1 MAMHH
6 PHLPQQH
13 VPGGLDSL
21 AESSQYALQQQMHR
35 HQQHQHQQPVN
46 GINGDPQTL
55 KHRQSFGAESMNG
68 SNQGERKVGRSAS
81 SGQPVRRRISRAC
94 DQCNQL
100 RTKCDGKS
108 PCAHCV
114 EFGLTCEYVRERKKR
129 GKASRKDLAAQQAN
143 FTAGNPDDVSG
154 SGADGKD
161 ASPKSGNDNSSDEQS
176 VDAKEKPQQG
186 LKRRRSSTNFPPP
199 SLPPPPQRSGSVST
213 ADAMHTLP
221 SLEQGGSVTMHP
233 VADQQRQPP
242 RHLSM
247 DQQAPGMPL
256 PTPQLPRVPMSERN
270 VMGEYGTIDDYHRS
284 MIHPGAPVTGH
295 NILHSGASAMPGSM
309 IQGGAMTA
317 YPESQYAVPSPGS
330 QNGMAAT
337 QFRLG
342 ESPMSAG
349 FLGQSP
355 VGGSPGWMSLPSP
368 TAALYPHMQHTQS
381 HQMLRYPVL
390 RPILPHIAAIIP
402 VNLAC
407 DLLELYFS
415 STTSAFLQPQSP
427 YILGYVFRKRSF
439 LRSHNPRVCSPAL
452 LASMLWVAAQTSE
465 SAFLTSPPTA
475 RGKICQKL
483 LELTV
488 GLLKPLIHTSSD
500 SAAAAAYGANTVVNG
515 VALGGFGVSMPSTV
529 HEMEGGS
536 PGATGALD
544 DVATYIHLATVVSAS
559 EYKAAS
565 LRWWNAAWTLARE
578 LKLGRELPPNP
589 ESEPQSNGA
598 DGSGDA
604 AGEHEG
610 MGMNGQ
616 PPVNGTALGM
626 FGQPSPPG
634 IYSEEE
640 REERRRIWWL
650 LYTVDRHLALC
661 YNRPLFLLDVECDGL
676 LQPEHDGVW
685 QAGDYYPGE
694 NHHESTFFRR
704 QGPTF
709 ECTGHTI
716 FGYFLPLM
724 TIMGEIADLN
734 HARNHPRFGLRFRN
748 PGDWDDHALEI
759 SQQLEAYGRSLKE
772 FEARSLNPPPA
783 NDSKMGDGQP
793 HAEGGHHDA
802 ATPSVHSVGT
812 SNSTGR
818 ITETMLQTKIVVAY
832 GTHLMH
838 TLHILLNG
846 KWDPISLLD
855 DNDLWISSQSFISAT
870 SHAVAAAEAIN
881 DILAYDP
888 DLSFMPFFFG
898 IYLLQGSFLLLLI
911 ADKLQGEAS
920 PSVVKACET
929 IVRAHEA
936 CVVTLNTEY
945 QVSIISISSY
955 KTEQP
960 LTSACRETSAKSC
973 APPCS
978 KCAAGCRKT
987 TARARC
993 GAARCWP
1000 STGGLE
1006 TALAWLCD
1014 DEHAYGECMNV
1025 SWALSANTPGKH
1037 IHRGY
1042 CVSGTY
1048 EDEESLAGRLS
1059 RYQKRALV
1067 RYE

>member
-1 MAMHH
+1 MLSTSLNHRPVHFGSPNMAMHQ
-6 PHLPQQH
+6 PQLPPQH
-13 VPGGLDSL
+13 MSSGLDSL
-21 AESSQYALQQQMHR
+21 AESSQYALQQMHR
-35 HQQHQHQQPVN
+35 QPQQQQQLHSLPGLN
-46 GINGDPQTL
+46 GERPPM

-68 SNQGERKVGRSAS
+68 SLQGEKKTGRSAS

-100 RTKCDGKS
+100 RTKCDGKT

-129 GKASRKDLAAQQAN
+129 GKASRKDLAAQQVN
-143 FTAGNPDDVSG
+143 SGSNPDDLDG
-154 SGADGKD
+154 GGDGKD
-161 ASPKSGNDNSSDEQS
+161 GSPRSQNDQSSDEQS
-176 VDAKEKPQQG
+176 VEPKEKQRG
-186 LKRRRSSTNFPPP
+186 VKRRRSSTHFPPP
-199 SLPPPPQRSGSVST
+199 QLPPPPRAGSIGTSDV
-213 ADAMHTLP
+213 MHTLP
-221 SLEQGGSVTMHP
+221 SLDQGGSVTMHP
-233 VADQQRQPP
+233 GSDHHINERQPP
-242 RHLSM
+242 RHMSMSM
-247 DQQAPGMPL
+247 DQQTPGMAL
-256 PTPQLPRVPMSERN
+256 PTPQLPRMGLPDRN
-270 VMGEYGTIDDYHRS
+270 LMGEYGNIDDYHRS
-284 MIHPGAPVTGH
+284 MIHPGATVTGH
-295 NILHSGASAMPGSM
+295 NILHSGTTAMPGSM
-309 IQGGAMTA
+309 IQGGTMTG
-317 YPESQYAVPSPGS
+317 YPESQYAVPSPNS
-330 QNGMAAT
+330 QNGMAPT
-337 QFRLG
+337 HFRMG
-342 ESPMSAG
+342 ESPLSAG

-368 TAALYPHMQHTQS
+368 TAALYPHMQHTP
-381 HQMLRYPVL
+381 MLRFPVL

-407 DLLELYFS
+407 DLLELYFTS
-415 STTSAFLQPQSP
+415 STSAFMQPQSP

-439 LRSHNPRVCSPAL
+439 LRAHNPRICSPAL

-500 SAAAAAYGANTVVNG
+500 SAAAYTTTMDVNG
-515 VALGGFGVSMPSTV
+515 VALPSTV

-578 LKLGRELPPNP
+578 LKLGRELPANAD
-589 ESEPQSNGA
+589 SAPQADLA
-598 DGSGDA
+598 DGSGDVN
-604 AGEHEG
+604 GEHDG
-610 MGMNGQ
+610 MNMNGQ
-616 PPVNGTALGM
+616 PQTNGAAPRM
-626 FGQPSPPG
+626 PGQPSPPG
-634 IYSEEE
+634 VYSEEE

-685 QAGDYYPGE
+685 QAGEYYPGE
-694 NHHESTFFRR
+694 GHHESTYFRR
-704 QGPTF
+704 RGPTF
-709 ECTGHTI
+709 ECTGHSI

-724 TIMGEIADLN
+724 TILGEIADLN

-748 PGDWDDHALEI
+748 PGDWDDHAIEI

-772 FEARSLNPPPA
+772 FEARFMNPPPPVEQ
-783 NDSKMGDGQP
+783 KMGGDGQQ
-793 HAEGGHHDA
+793 HADGNHHDA
-802 ATPSVHSVGT
+802 NTPSVHSVGT
-812 SNSTGR
+812 NNSAKR
-818 ITETMLQTKIVVAY
+818 ISETMLQTKIVVAY
-832 GTHLMH
+832 STHLMH

-855 DNDLWISSQSFISAT
+855 DNDLWISSQGFISAT
-870 SHAVAAAEAIN
+870 SHAVSAAEAIN
-881 DILAYDP
+881 DILEYDP

-945 QVSIISISSY
+945 QVRRPQIDSS
-955 KTEQP
+955 
-960 LTSACRETSAKSC
+960 LTITDHRHRETSEK
-973 APPCS
+973 
-978 KCAAGCRKT
+978 
-987 TARARC
+987 
-993 GAARCWP
+993 
-1000 STGGLE
+1000 
-1006 TALAWLCD
+1006 
-1014 DEHAYGECMNV
+1014 
-1025 SWALSANTPGKH
+1025 
-1037 IHRGY
+1037 
-1042 CVSGTY
+1042 
-1048 EDEESLAGRLS
+1048 
-1059 RYQKRALV
+1059 
-1067 RYE
+1067 